1 MVVRIIIALF
11 ISVVSGACYLS
22 GLTRLI
28 SSLLITFGVICGLF
42 FGLVFLLPPGSE
54 RITFAVSTEG
64 ESWPFFLV
72 SLILIGMIAYL
83 YLHKPKG
90 STTASNEEL
99 GSLHLRRLG
108 FGVLLYVVSLFLP
121 VLLWFPSDS
130 TMATGNKS
138 QLEIMLL
145 VGVLIFIV
153 GISAALYLIYGATK
167 GGTQD
172 NPTLMSRFVPALF
185 SVFHLDKVPALAA
198 YLLVYSSPPEL
209 VFPKIAALALAAYI
223 PVAVFL
229 IKLTFSVEERT
240 T

>member
-1 MVVRIIIALF
+1 MVVRIIISLF
-11 ISVVSGACYLS
+11 ISVVSGACYLA

-28 SSLLITFGVICGLF
+28 SALLITFGVICGLF
-42 FGLVFLLPPGSE
+42 FGLVFLMPPGSE
-54 RITFAVSTEG
+54 RITFAVNAEG

-72 SLILIGMIAYL
+72 SLMLIGMIAYL
-83 YLHKPKG
+83 YFYKPKG
-90 STTASNEEL
+90 SDSSSHEEL
-99 GSLHLRRLG
+99 GATHLRKLG
-108 FGVLLYVVSLFLP
+108 FGVLLYLVSLFLP

-130 TMATGNKS
+130 TMASGDKS
-138 QLEIMLL
+138 SLEIMLL

-167 GGTQD
+167 GGTPA

-198 YLLVYSSPPEL
+198 YLLVYSSEPEL

-223 PVAVFL
+223 PVSVFL

-240 T
+240 S